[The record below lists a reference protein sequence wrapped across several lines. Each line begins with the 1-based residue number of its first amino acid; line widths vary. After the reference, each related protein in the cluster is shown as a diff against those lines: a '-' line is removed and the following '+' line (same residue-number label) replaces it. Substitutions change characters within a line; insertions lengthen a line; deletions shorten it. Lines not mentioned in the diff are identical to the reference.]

1 MVCPRRAAAPPAV
14 APRRSLRPGVPRD
27 TSLSS
32 SAARDICVTAA
43 SACRPRST
51 VLHAF
56 LTAPDVGNGRRAL
69 YFSRL
74 PEHHARV
81 IVALDGPAGSGK
93 STTARRVADRLGWLY
108 LDTGAMYR
116 AVGLAFGDQSLPFTD
131 AAAAALLPGLTI
143 GLVPDTDGVRVSL
156 GGEDVTARI
165 RTPEAAEA
173 ASHVSALGPVRTA
186 MVAQQRAVA
195 HAHEATGRGV
205 VVEGRDIGTVVFP
218 EAAVK
223 FFLVADLEARA
234 RRRLDDLAAASA
246 RTGTPVP
253 AFEAVRSEIAARDDR
268 DRSRDL
274 APLHAAPDA
283 VLLDTTALSVDEQ
296 VETVVQAVLAAADPA

>member
-1 MVCPRRAAAPPAV
+1 M
-14 APRRSLRPGVPRD
+14 
-27 TSLSS
+27 
-32 SAARDICVTAA
+32 
-43 SACRPRST
+43 
-51 VLHAF
+51 
-56 LTAPDVGNGRRAL
+56 
-69 YFSRL
+69 
-74 PEHHARV
+74 

-223 FFLVADLEARA
+223 FFLVADLDARA

>member
-1 MVCPRRAAAPPAV
+1 MAPQA
-14 APRRSLRPGVPRD
+14 G
-27 TSLSS
+27 
-32 SAARDICVTAA
+32 
-43 SACRPRST
+43 
-51 VLHAF
+51 
-56 LTAPDVGNGRRAL
+56 
-69 YFSRL
+69 YFFGL
-74 PEHHARV
+74 PEHHACV

-131 AAAAALLPGLTI
+131 DAAAAFVPGLSI
-143 GLVPDTDGVRVSL
+143 GLVPAPGGVRVSL

-195 HAHEATGRGV
+195 AAHESTGRGV

-218 EAAVK
+218 DAAVK
-223 FFLVADLEARA
+223 FFLTADLDARA
-234 RRRLDDLAAASA
+234 RRRLDDLVVVSE
-246 RTGTPVP
+246 RTGAAVP
-253 AFEAVRSEIAARDDR
+253 TFETVRADIAARDER
-268 DRSRDL
+268 DASRAL
-274 APLHAAPDA
+274 APLRAAPDA
-283 VLLDTTALSVDEQ
+283 VTLDTTALSVDEQ
-296 VETVVQAVLAAADPA
+296 VDVVVRAVRVAETGPPSV